1 MSTMMMCV
9 THRHAPSRSLP
20 ARLAIAKPH
29 DGAVISK
36 AGPCAQ
42 AGFGSAL
49 LLEGVL
55 EGAN

>member
-1 MSTMMMCV
+1 MLMCV

-20 ARLAIAKPH
+20 AGLAIAKLH

-36 AGPCAQ
+36 ASPCAQ
-42 AGFGSAL
+42 AGFGTAL